1 MFVRWRNLR
10 GVWRTLQMEGHWL
23 LVLKMVRVTVC
34 GLNCNKVF
42 PIKVPLLREFWSV
55 LRSFESLKSQTVT
68 FRNYL
73 HEVNSKIRDKRYFGC
88 EGLCFILVYFYG
100 LEIIFSEA
108 NNGITK
114 NTVCNRVA
122 HGLIV
127 RCFLRFW
134 QRKEAAPAS
143 HRDTTGIP
151 NSKLYFWGLWEL
163 QGALKDLRMF
173 LFCFTGSFQVVDSTT
188 LDDIVG
194 FHHRKEEISDI
205 KFSPGKWQ
213 FINYFELKFQI
224 KFTFW
229 RQKWLHRSTNRFA
242 VFFFSLESDD

>member
-1 MFVRWRNLR
+1 M
-10 GVWRTLQMEGHWL
+10 
-23 LVLKMVRVTVC
+23 
-34 GLNCNKVF
+34 LNAILDAKVYALF
-42 PIKVPLLREFWSV
+42 F
-55 LRSFESLKSQTVT
+55 F
-68 FRNYL
+68 
-73 HEVNSKIRDKRYFGC
+73 
-88 EGLCFILVYFYG
+88 YFYG

-114 NTVCNRVA
+114 NTISNRVA

-127 RCFLRFW
+127 RCLLRFW
-134 QRKEAAPAS
+134 QRKEAAPVN
-143 HRDTTGIP
+143 HWDTTRIP
-151 NSKLYFWGLWEL
+151 NSRLYFLGLWGLL
-163 QGALKDLRMF
+163 GALKDLHMF
-173 LFCFTGSFQVVDSTT
+173 LSCFTGSFQVVDSTT

-242 VFFFSLESDD
+242 VFFSLESDDYSPDNKTLVSKPLAPSLNNWLKSSRELCLLSWVNLLFLSRHPQYLRSSLNVSFLSLMMV